1 MADEV
6 ELYEMGFSVA
16 TVAIGFPRGGREQ
29 SFPFVEADRL
39 NVATTLLCQFSDS
52 HPIPFKKA
60 LDPVVTT
67 DYQMV
72 ASLPE

>member
-52 HPIPFKKA
+52 LPIPFKKA